1 MALEFHQKL
10 IMFLFNFLK
19 AFKSHCVQTL
29 TGLRLGGTLEWQH
42 EKLHAHGQ
50 TASPQF
56 THTHT
61 HTHPRKHSVLCPSF
75 CPPPL
80 HYFIHPP
87 VSHEE
92 HLLQGC
98 GASAHKKKRKKNCL
112 PWWWKNRHQKKQERR
127 NVVGKSVKLKS
138 EHFSLALSSWSRHR
152 TSLDARVFH
161 HLAAWLCSS
170 VLPPGWRQ
178 TKHRSLSTQPA
189 RNKDRERWRQR
200 ESEKKR
206 SFMQK
211 TTTGVIHGHA
221 WGPCLFYS
229 ASPSISSV
237 CFIFRCT
244 LAPEVK
250 YLSLY
255 NLQQWIAPS
264 DGDVKSK
271 VGEGAVC

>member
-98 GASAHKKKRKKNCL
+98 GASAHKKKEKKLLALMMEKPTPKKAREKKCSRKKVL
-112 PWWWKNRHQKKQERR
+112 SWKASIFLSLWALGPGTEHPWMPESFIIWQLGSAVQFYLLAGGKRSTARSPHSQREIKTGRDGDKERVKKSGLSCKKQPPESSMATH
-127 NVVGKSVKLKS
+127 GAPAFFILLLHLSPPFAS
-138 EHFSLALSSWSRHR
+138 FS
-152 TSLDARVFH
+152 D
-161 HLAAWLCSS
+161 
-170 VLPPGWRQ
+170 VL
-178 TKHRSLSTQPA
+178 
-189 RNKDRERWRQR
+189 
-200 ESEKKR
+200 
-206 SFMQK
+206 
-211 TTTGVIHGHA
+211 
-221 WGPCLFYS
+221 
-229 ASPSISSV
+229 
-237 CFIFRCT
+237 
-244 LAPEVK
+244 
-250 YLSLY
+250 
-255 NLQQWIAPS
+255 
-264 DGDVKSK
+264 
-271 VGEGAVC
+271 